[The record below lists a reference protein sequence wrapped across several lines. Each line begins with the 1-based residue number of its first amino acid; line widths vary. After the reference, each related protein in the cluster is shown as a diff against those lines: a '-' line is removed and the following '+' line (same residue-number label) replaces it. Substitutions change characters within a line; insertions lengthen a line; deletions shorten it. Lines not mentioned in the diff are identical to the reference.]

1 MCQLNGLVLRLPGA
15 CCVGTNE
22 RTSDY
27 VVMELQSD
35 VHSAHKRLRDEL
47 ALAEIPNLEG
57 QFTLEDTQRMGWGS
71 FGDIYVGNYREIRVC
86 IKVLKE
92 ISVFDDRRWDQ
103 FLRRLKREIRVWRGL
118 IHPNVVALFGWTSK
132 VIRDNISVSLISTWC
147 DGGDVKSYLRR
158 HPTADRQILIKD
170 TCQGLSYLHSKR
182 IIHGDIKP
190 ENIVVM
196 EATGVAR
203 LCDFGL
209 SSLLDDLP
217 TYAPSSSVAGTLRFI
232 SPELFAGGKRN
243 EASDIWAFGCAA
255 GEVRHRM
262 QDRGLSR

>member
-1 MCQLNGLVLRLPGA
+1 
-15 CCVGTNE
+15 
-22 RTSDY
+22 
-27 VVMELQSD
+27 MELQSD
-35 VHSAHKRLRDEL
+35 VHLAHKRLRDEL
-47 ALAEIPNLEG
+47 SLAEIPNLEG

-71 FGDIYVGNYREIRVC
+71 FGDIYVGNYREIR
-86 IKVLKE
+86 
-92 ISVFDDRRWDQ
+92 
-103 FLRRLKREIRVWRGL
+103 LKREIRVWRDL

-158 HPTADRQILIKD
+158 HPTANRQILIKD
-170 TCQGLSYLHSKR
+170 TCEGLAYLHSKR

-209 SSLLDDLP
+209 SSLLDDLSI
-217 TYAPSSSVAGTLRFI
+217 YAPSSSVAGTLRFI

-243 EASDIWAFGCAA
+243 EASDIWAFGCTA